1 MSESCGLTVAA
12 ALAWAGDLAALLGG
26 PGRRAARTALAL
38 AGAAALIAAYL
49 LARANGARARRRSAG

>member
-12 ALAWAGDLAALLGG
+12 ALARLGDLAALLCG
-26 PGRRAARTALAL
+26 PGRPAARTARAL
-38 AGAAALIAAYL
+38 AAAAARIAAYL

>member
-26 PGRRAARTALAL
+26 PGQHAARTALA
-38 AGAAALIAAYL
+38 AAAALIAAYL